1 MVLVA
6 VVGAVEVAAEVA
18 VVEGVSVVVVIDDV
32 EVGGCVGGR
41 SVAAFARRADFSV
54 ALRPPHGNPRS
65 RQSCVMVALL
75 AWFKSVAN
83 SRSSGVDMVIKVR
96 CGADSTQN

>member
-6 VVGAVEVAAEVA
+6 VVGAVEVA
-18 VVEGVSVVVVIDDV
+18 VVEGVSVVVGIDDV

-54 ALRPPHGNPRS
+54 ALRPPDGKPRS
-65 RQSCVMVALL
+65 RQSCVMVALV
-75 AWFKSVAN
+75 AWFRSVAN
-83 SRSSGVDMVIKVR
+83 SRSSGVDMVTKVR
-96 CGADSTQN
+96 CRADNTRN